1 MSFAAWEREP
11 PLRPALH
18 SYSLE
23 YKTAAEKLRQLF
35 LRCGSLQIS
44 NYSAHTYMCGCN
56 ISECSAQNRV
66 RILRQGPRLLAFRAM
81 TDPPGSFSF

>member
-35 LRCGSLQIS
+35 LRCGS
-44 NYSAHTYMCGCN
+44 
-56 ISECSAQNRV
+56 
-66 RILRQGPRLLAFRAM
+66 
-81 TDPPGSFSF
+81 